1 MAENR
6 ELKYAIV
13 LTIDDLKKAVK
24 EANAELKSVADETE
38 KANQKIKESQKAL
51 ETYAVSVTSSL
62 TAAATASVNMANKF
76 NEGFSRV
83 ATLIPG
89 ATARIKELQE
99 NVLELSPAVGKT
111 TQDLTDGLYEII
123 SGFGDSADSAKTLT
137 LAAKAAAAGSSTT
150 KEAIALLSAVTKG
163 YGDTSLDA
171 QKKVSDLAFTTLKLG
186 QTSMS
191 ELASSIQKT
200 TSSSKELG
208 VTQEELF
215 SVFASGTGVIG
226 GAAEVATKLQA
237 AYTELMKPGDA
248 LLEAF
253 EKLGVQTGAELI
265 QKFGGLQGA
274 FNALKNVADETGVAV
289 NTLFGSAQAG
299 SLVLYEA
306 GAGAAKATA
315 SFEAM
320 QNVVGATDEAFAET
334 TEHGVNSFGFQLQQ
348 LQLNAQKM
356 AIKLGQELIPALQ
369 TLLKPVMSI
378 VNLLASASPGWMAL
392 IGTMTKSAVAM
403 ALLTTALIG
412 YNKVK
417 ATAIKLQGA
426 FNKVLASNPYGV
438 AAVAITGVIVALKGL
453 CDWLEKAKQKAH
465 EATIEAE
472 KSKQK
477 RYEEISSIQEK
488 IKAWAELN
496 AVMGKSEKQKLEQAK
511 LEKEILEKLDVKQ
524 DTEAAANKRKS
535 FEELVLS
542 AKEKTGQLI
551 AEEQAHRNAI
561 NKTEKAIENR
571 KNAIKAK
578 ELKANVD
585 DIAWQTGTAA
595 NVDEVIKEKIAADK
609 ELKNLNETLAKQ
621 NETLEKIIEAKAT
634 LNDLN
639 KSWFVAES
647 KEASTP
653 KEKEKPNHES
663 ALSKQIAEQDDRLKA
678 LDDAYKREAVIIENS
693 NITAAQ
699 KAKEKTEAENKYFN
713 DRLKLLKT
721 FINERMQAG
730 ASYEEAV
737 SQMLAIQNK
746 TISGEVETTY
756 DNIARIAKEKLEA
769 ELPEIKQI
777 AENAKASLEAESK
790 NKFDAGSFGD
800 KNASDSKRAMYR
812 FQIAEYD
819 TKILELNEQITSLTK
834 EDAEANAEKINAL
847 KGEVS
852 ELNKIKELAAAA
864 LASVQS
870 TTAEAAQKAASAI
883 QEYGQIATQTLN
895 GIANLATD
903 IIGIKQKQNAERLAE
918 QLAEIEREKNETL
931 MELENE
937 YLDWKEEKQLEAQE
951 REEARAAAEYEK
963 QQEQLTR
970 TLSETQAAFN
980 QETNIQ
986 KAKNKENEL
995 EEKRRAL
1002 AEAQQKKAEADAEK
1016 KRQKEERTQEIEMLN
1031 TKAQAQWQFQVATI
1045 EAQNAAAQSDA
1056 AFARQTAQWQKAQ
1069 SVTNLIVQTAIN
1081 TATAAAK
1088 IAESFM
1094 NPAAIPSA
1102 AAYTVAAAISAAQ
1115 IAVVSAA
1122 PIPSGQATLA
1132 PLPPAPRPI
1141 KFARGGIVYPSA
1153 GGAAFN
1159 LQNGTP
1165 AVAAEAGIPEI
1176 ILPVNQQNLEAVFK
1190 AQGITNNNNAN
1201 VTIAPTYQIT
1211 VMNEQG
1217 ENAGEKILNELRPYD
1232 RELLALVENTK
1243 RMNYIGD

>member
-1 MAENR
+1 MILKVRGLFRQSNAKVAEAQKD
-6 ELKYAIV
+6 LQKY
-13 LTIDDLKKAVK
+13 
-24 EANAELKSVADETE
+24 SVIATT
-38 KANQKIKESQKAL
+38 A
-51 ETYAVSVTSSL
+51 L

-111 TQDLTDGLYEII
+111 TQDLTEGLYEII

-356 AIKLGQELIPALQ
+356 TIKLGQELIPTLQ

-378 VNLLASASPGWMAL
+378 VNLLANANPGWMAL

-477 RYEEISSIQEK
+477 RYEEISGIQEK

-496 AVMGKSEKQKLEQAK
+496 AVMDKSEKQKLEQAK

-524 DTEAAANKRKS
+524 DPEAAANKRKS

-561 NKTEKAIENR
+561 NETKKAIENR
-571 KNAIKAK
+571 KNAIKAEE

-585 DIAWQTGTAA
+585 SIAWQTGAA
-595 NVDEVIKEKIAADK
+595 ADVNNVINERIAADEK
-609 ELKNLNETLAKQ
+609 LKNLNETLAKQ
-621 NETLEKIIEAKAT
+621 NETLEKTIEAKAT

-653 KEKEKPNHES
+653 KEKEKPNQES

-678 LDDAYKREAVIIENS
+678 LDDAYKREAAIIENS

-699 KAKEKTEAENKYFN
+699 KAKEKTDAENKYFN

-721 FINERMQAG
+721 FIDERMQAG
-730 ASYEEAV
+730 ASYENAV
-737 SQMLAIQNK
+737 AQMLAIQNN
-746 TISGEVETTY
+746 TISGEVESTY

-769 ELPEIKQI
+769 ELSEIKQI
-777 AENAKASLEAESK
+777 AESAKTNIEAESQ
-790 NKFDAGSFGD
+790 NKFNAGSFGD

-819 TKILELNEQITSLTK
+819 TKILELNEQITSLEK
-834 EDAEANAEKINAL
+834 EDAEQNAEKINAL

-903 IIGIKQKQNAERLAE
+903 IIGIKQKQKQNAERLAE

-931 MELENE
+931 MALENE

-986 KAKNKENEL
+986 KAKNKEKEL

-1016 KRQKEERTQEIEMLN
+1016 KRQKEERAQEIEMLN

>member
-1 MAENR
+1 LKVRGLFRQSNAKVAEAQKD
-6 ELKYAIV
+6 LQKY
-13 LTIDDLKKAVK
+13 
-24 EANAELKSVADETE
+24 SVIATT
-38 KANQKIKESQKAL
+38 A
-51 ETYAVSVTSSL
+51 L
-62 TAAATASVNMANKF
+62 TAAAAAASVNMANKF

-99 NVLELSPAVGKT
+99 NVLDLSPAVGKT

-248 LLEAF
+248 LSEAF

-274 FNALKNVADETGVAV
+274 FNALKKVADETGVAV

-356 AIKLGQELIPALQ
+356 TIKLGQELIPTLQ

-403 ALLTTALIG
+403 VLLTTALIG

-477 RYEEISSIQEK
+477 RYEEISGIQEK

-496 AVMGKSEKQKLEQAK
+496 AVMDKSEKQKLEQAK

-524 DTEAAANKRKS
+524 DPEAAANKRKS

-561 NKTEKAIENR
+561 NETTKTIENR
-571 KNAIKAK
+571 IATIKDEA
-578 ELKANVD
+578 E
-585 DIAWQTGTAA
+585 QYSGTDKQREEATKKR
-595 NVDEVIKEKIAADK
+595 IKEDK
-609 ELKNLNETLAKQ
+609 ELNNLNETLAKQ

-634 LNDLN
+634 LKDLN

-653 KEKEKPNHES
+653 KEKEKPNQES

-699 KAKEKTEAENKYFN
+699 KAKEKTDAENKYFN

-721 FINERMQAG
+721 FIDERMQAG

-737 SQMLAIQNK
+737 AQMLAIQNK
-746 TISGEVETTY
+746 TISGEVESTY
-756 DNIARIAKEKLEA
+756 ENIARIAKEKLEA

-777 AENAKASLEAESK
+777 AESAKTKIEAESQ
-790 NKFDAGSFGD
+790 NKFNAGSFGD

-819 TKILELNEQITSLTK
+819 TKILELNEQITNLTK

-931 MELENE
+931 MALENE

-986 KAKNKENEL
+986 KAKNKEKEL

-1016 KRQKEERTQEIEMLN
+1016 KRQKEERAQEIEMLN
-1031 TKAQAQWQFQVATI
+1031 VKAQAQWQFQVATI
-1045 EAQNAAAQSDA
+1045 EAQNASAQSDA

>member
-1 MAENR
+1 MKVRGLFRQSNAKVAEAQKD
-6 ELKYAIV
+6 LQKY
-13 LTIDDLKKAVK
+13 
-24 EANAELKSVADETE
+24 SVIATT
-38 KANQKIKESQKAL
+38 A
-51 ETYAVSVTSSL
+51 L
-62 TAAATASVNMANKF
+62 TAAAAASVNMANKF

-99 NVLELSPAVGKT
+99 NVLDLSPAVGKT

-315 SFEAM
+315 SLEAM

-356 AIKLGQELIPALQ
+356 TIKLGQELIPALQ

-472 KSKQK
+472 TSKQK

-496 AVMGKSEKQKLEQAK
+496 AVTGKSEKQKLEQAK

-524 DTEAAANKRKS
+524 DPEAAANKRKS

-561 NKTEKAIENR
+561 NETKKAIENR
-571 KNAIKAK
+571 IETIKDEAK
-578 ELKANVD
+578 
-585 DIAWQTGTAA
+585 QRSGTDKQREEATKKSI
-595 NVDEVIKEKIAADK
+595 EEDK
-609 ELKNLNETLAKQ
+609 ELNNLNETLAKQ

-790 NKFDAGSFGD
+790 NKFEAGDFGD

-812 FQIAEYD
+812 FQIAGYD
-819 TKILELNEQITSLTK
+819 AKILELNEQITSLTK

-986 KAKNKENEL
+986 KAKNKEKEL

-1016 KRQKEERTQEIEMLN
+1016 KRQKEERAQEIEMLN
-1031 TKAQAQWQFQVATI
+1031 VKAQAQWQFQVATI

-1056 AFARQTAQWQKAQ
+1056 AFARQAAQWQKAH

-1159 LQNGTP
+1159 LQNGTS

>member
-1 MAENR
+1 MILKVRGLFRQSNAKVAEAQKD
-6 ELKYAIV
+6 LQKY
-13 LTIDDLKKAVK
+13 
-24 EANAELKSVADETE
+24 SVIATT
-38 KANQKIKESQKAL
+38 A
-51 ETYAVSVTSSL
+51 L
-62 TAAATASVNMANKF
+62 TAAAAASVNMANKF

-99 NVLELSPAVGKT
+99 NVLDLSPAVGKT
-111 TQDLTDGLYEII
+111 TQDLTEGLYEII

-253 EKLGVQTGAELI
+253 EKLGVQTGTELI

-356 AIKLGQELIPALQ
+356 TIKLGQELIPTLQ

-378 VNLLASASPGWMAL
+378 VNLLANASPGWMAL

-438 AAVAITGVIVALKGL
+438 AAVAIVGVIVALKGL

-496 AVMGKSEKQKLEQAK
+496 AVMSKSEKQKLEQAK

-561 NKTEKAIENR
+561 NETKKAIENR
-571 KNAIKAK
+571 KNAIKADAEWRSGTDEERK
-578 ELKANVD
+578 EA
-585 DIAWQTGTAA
+585 T
-595 NVDEVIKEKIAADK
+595 EEKIAADK
-609 ELKNLNETLAKQ
+609 ELKNLDETLAKQ

-634 LNDLN
+634 LKDLN

-653 KEKEKPNHES
+653 KEKEKPNQES

-713 DRLKLLKT
+713 ERLKLLKT
-721 FINERMQAG
+721 FIDERMQAG
-730 ASYEEAV
+730 ASYEKAV
-737 SQMLAIQNK
+737 AQMLAIQNK
-746 TISGEVETTY
+746 TISGEVELTY
-756 DNIARIAKEKLEA
+756 ENIARIEKEKLEA
-769 ELPEIKQI
+769 ELSEIKQI
-777 AENAKASLEAESK
+777 AESAKTNIEAESQ
-790 NKFDAGSFGD
+790 NKFNAGSFGD

-819 TKILELNEQITSLTK
+819 TKILELNEKIVSLTK

-852 ELNKIKELAAAA
+852 ELNKIKESAEIA

-931 MELENE
+931 MELETE

-986 KAKNKENEL
+986 KAKNKEKEL

-1016 KRQKEERTQEIEMLN
+1016 KRQKEERAQEIEMLN

-1045 EAQNAAAQSDA
+1045 EAQNASAQSDA

-1088 IAESFM
+1088 IAELFM

-1141 KFARGGIVYPSA
+1141 KFARGGIVYPTA

-1159 LQNGTP
+1159 LQNGTS

>member
-38 KANQKIKESQKAL
+38 KANKKIKESQKAL

-89 ATARIKELQE
+89 AAARIKELQE
-99 NVLELSPAVGKT
+99 NVLDLSPAVGKT

-315 SFEAM
+315 SLEAM

-403 ALLTTALIG
+403 VLLTTALIG

-438 AAVAITGVIVALKGL
+438 AAVAIAGVIVALKGL
-453 CDWLEKAKQKAH
+453 CDWLEKA
-465 EATIEAE
+465 
-472 KSKQK
+472 KQK

-496 AVMGKSEKQKLEQAK
+496 AVMDKSEKQKLEQAK

-524 DTEAAANKRKS
+524 DPEAAANKRKS

-561 NKTEKAIENR
+561 NETTKAIEKR
-571 KNAIKAK
+571 IATIKD
-578 ELKANVD
+578 EETRNANVD

-595 NVDEVIKEKIAADK
+595 DVDAVIKERIAADEK
-609 ELKNLNETLAKQ
+609 LKNLNESLAKQ

-634 LNDLN
+634 LKDLN

-653 KEKEKPNHES
+653 KEKEKPSQES

-678 LDDAYKREAVIIENS
+678 LDDAYKRETVIIENS

-721 FINERMQAG
+721 FIDERMQAG
-730 ASYEEAV
+730 ASYEKAV
-737 SQMLAIQNK
+737 AQMLAIQNK
-746 TISGEVETTY
+746 TISGEVESTY
-756 DNIARIAKEKLEA
+756 ENIARIAKEKLEA
-769 ELPEIKQI
+769 ELSEIKQI
-777 AENAKASLEAESK
+777 AESAKTNIEAESR
-790 NKFDAGSFGD
+790 NKFNAGSFGD

-819 TKILELNEQITSLTK
+819 TKILELNEQITNLSK
-834 EDAEANAEKINAL
+834 EDAEQHAEKINAL

-852 ELNKIKELAAAA
+852 ELNKIKERAATA

-931 MELENE
+931 MALENE

-986 KAKNKENEL
+986 KAKNKEKEL

-1016 KRQKEERTQEIEMLN
+1016 KRQKEERVQEIEMLN
-1031 TKAQAQWQFQVATI
+1031 VKAQAQWQFQVATI
-1045 EAQNAAAQSDA
+1045 EAQNASAQSDA
-1056 AFARQTAQWQKAQ
+1056 AFARQAAQWQKAQ

-1159 LQNGTP
+1159 LQNGTS

>member
-1 MAENR
+1 MKVRGLFRQSNAKVAEAQKD
-6 ELKYAIV
+6 LQKY
-13 LTIDDLKKAVK
+13 
-24 EANAELKSVADETE
+24 SVIATT
-38 KANQKIKESQKAL
+38 A
-51 ETYAVSVTSSL
+51 L

-99 NVLELSPAVGKT
+99 NVLDLSPAVGKT
-111 TQDLTDGLYEII
+111 TQDLTEGLYEII

-334 TEHGVNSFGFQLQQ
+334 TEHGVNSFGFQLQ
-348 LQLNAQKM
+348 LNAQKM
-356 AIKLGQELIPALQ
+356 TIKLGQELIPALQ

-378 VNLLASASPGWMAL
+378 VNLLANANPGWMAL

-403 ALLTTALIG
+403 VLLTTALIG

-438 AAVAITGVIVALKGL
+438 AAVAIAGVIVALKGL

-561 NKTEKAIENR
+561 NKTKKAIENR
-571 KNAIKAK
+571 KSAIKD
-578 ELKANVD
+578 EETRNANVD

-595 NVDEVIKEKIAADK
+595 NVDEVIKERIAADR
-609 ELKNLNETLAKQ
+609 ELNNLNETLAKQ

-634 LNDLN
+634 LKDLN

-653 KEKEKPNHES
+653 KEKEKPNQES

-713 DRLKLLKT
+713 ERLKLLKT
-721 FINERMQAG
+721 FIDERMQAG

-737 SQMLAIQNK
+737 AQMLAIQNK
-746 TISGEVETTY
+746 TISGEVEATY
-756 DNIARIAKEKLEA
+756 ENIARSAKEKLGA
-769 ELPEIKQI
+769 ELSEIKQI
-777 AENAKASLEAESK
+777 AESAKTNIEAESQ
-790 NKFDAGSFGD
+790 NKFNAGSFGD

-819 TKILELNEQITSLTK
+819 TKILELNEQITRLTT
-834 EDAEANAEKINAL
+834 EDADANAEKINAL

-937 YLDWKEEKQLEAQE
+937 YLDWKEEKQIEAQE

-986 KAKNKENEL
+986 KAKNKEKEL

-1016 KRQKEERTQEIEMLN
+1016 KRQKEERAQEIEMLN

-1159 LQNGTP
+1159 LQNGTS

-1190 AQGITNNNNAN
+1190 AQGITNNNNNAN
-1201 VTIAPTYQIT
+1201 ITIAPTYKIT

-1217 ENAGEKILNELRPYD
+1217 ENAGEKILNELRGHP

>member
-1 MAENR
+1 MKVRGLFRQSNAKVAEAQKD
-6 ELKYAIV
+6 LQKY
-13 LTIDDLKKAVK
+13 
-24 EANAELKSVADETE
+24 SVIATT
-38 KANQKIKESQKAL
+38 A
-51 ETYAVSVTSSL
+51 L
-62 TAAATASVNMANKF
+62 TAAAAASVNMANKF

-99 NVLELSPAVGKT
+99 NVLDLSPAVGKT

-426 FNKVLASNPYGV
+426 FNKALASNPYGV
-438 AAVAITGVIVALKGL
+438 AAVAIAGVIVALKGL

-477 RYEEISSIQEK
+477 RYEEISGIQEK

-496 AVMGKSEKQKLEQAK
+496 AVMDKSEKQKLEQAK

-561 NKTEKAIENR
+561 NKTKKAIENR
-571 KNAIKAK
+571 IETIKDEAK
-578 ELKANVD
+578 WLSGTDEEREKATENR
-585 DIAWQTGTAA
+585 
-595 NVDEVIKEKIAADK
+595 IKEDK
-609 ELKNLNETLAKQ
+609 ELNNLNETLAKQ

-634 LNDLN
+634 LKDLN

-647 KEASTP
+647 KEAITP
-653 KEKEKPNHES
+653 KEKEKPNQES

-721 FINERMQAG
+721 FIDERMQAG
-730 ASYEEAV
+730 ASYEKAV
-737 SQMLAIQNK
+737 AQMLAIQNK

-790 NKFDAGSFGD
+790 NKFEAGDFGD
-800 KNASDSKRAMYR
+800 KNASDAKRAMYR
-812 FQIAEYD
+812 FQIAGYD
-819 TKILELNEQITSLTK
+819 AKILELNEQITSLTK

-986 KAKNKENEL
+986 KAKNKEKEL

-1016 KRQKEERTQEIEMLN
+1016 KRQKEERAQEIEMLN
-1031 TKAQAQWQFQVATI
+1031 VKAQAQWQFQVATI

-1056 AFARQTAQWQKAQ
+1056 AFARQAAQWQKAQ

-1159 LQNGTP
+1159 LQNGTS

>member
-51 ETYAVSVTSSL
+51 EIYAVSVTSSL
-62 TAAATASVNMANKF
+62 TAAAAASVNMANKF

-99 NVLELSPAVGKT
+99 NVLDLSPAVGKT

-356 AIKLGQELIPALQ
+356 TIKLGQELIPALQ

-378 VNLLASASPGWMAL
+378 VNLLASANPGWMAL

-453 CDWLEKAKQKAH
+453 CDWLGKAKQKAH

-477 RYEEISSIQEK
+477 SYEEISSIQEK

-496 AVMGKSEKQKLEQAK
+496 AVMDKSEKQKLEQAK

-524 DTEAAANKRKS
+524 DPEAAANKRKS

-561 NKTEKAIENR
+561 NETTKAIENR
-571 KNAIKAK
+571 KNAIRDK
-578 ELKANVD
+578 ETRN
-585 DIAWQTGTAA
+585 
-595 NVDEVIKEKIAADK
+595 EVIKERIAADR
-609 ELKNLNETLAKQ
+609 ELKNLDETLAKQ

-653 KEKEKPNHES
+653 KEKEKPNQES

-721 FINERMQAG
+721 FIDERMQAG
-730 ASYEEAV
+730 ASYEKAV
-737 SQMLAIQNK
+737 AQMLAIQNK

-790 NKFDAGSFGD
+790 NKFEAGNFGD
-800 KNASDSKRAMYR
+800 KNASDAKRAMYR
-812 FQIAEYD
+812 FQIAGYD
-819 TKILELNEQITSLTK
+819 AKILELNEQITSLTK

-931 MELENE
+931 MALENE

-986 KAKNKENEL
+986 KAKNKEKEL

-1016 KRQKEERTQEIEMLN
+1016 KRQKEERAQEIEMLN
-1031 TKAQAQWQFQVATI
+1031 AKAQAQWQFQVATI

-1088 IAESFM
+1088 IAESFT

-1159 LQNGTP
+1159 LQNGTS

>member
-38 KANQKIKESQKAL
+38 KANKKIKESQKAL

-62 TAAATASVNMANKF
+62 TAAAAASVNMANKF

-99 NVLELSPAVGKT
+99 NVLDLSPAVGKT
-111 TQDLTDGLYEII
+111 TQDLTEGLYEII

-253 EKLGVQTGAELI
+253 EKLGVQTGTELI

-315 SFEAM
+315 SLEAM

-496 AVMGKSEKQKLEQAK
+496 AVMSKSEKQKLEQAK

-524 DTEAAANKRKS
+524 DPEAAANKRKS

-561 NKTEKAIENR
+561 NETEKAIEKR
-571 KNAIKAK
+571 IETIKDEAGWLSGTDK
-578 ELKANVD
+578 EREKA
-585 DIAWQTGTAA
+585 AEQR
-595 NVDEVIKEKIAADK
+595 IKEDR
-609 ELKNLNETLAKQ
+609 ELNDLNETLAKQ

-634 LNDLN
+634 LKDLN

-653 KEKEKPNHES
+653 KEKEKPNQES

-713 DRLKLLKT
+713 ERLKLLKT
-721 FINERMQAG
+721 FIDERMQAG
-730 ASYEEAV
+730 ASYEKAV
-737 SQMLAIQNK
+737 AQMLAIQNK
-746 TISGEVETTY
+746 TIGGEVETTY
-756 DNIARIAKEKLEA
+756 ENIARIAKGKLEA
-769 ELPEIKQI
+769 ELSEIKQI
-777 AENAKASLEAESK
+777 AESAKTNIEAESQ
-790 NKFDAGSFGD
+790 NKFNAGSFGD

-819 TKILELNEQITSLTK
+819 TKILELNEQIISLSK
-834 EDAEANAEKINAL
+834 EDAEQHAEKINAL

-852 ELNKIKELAAAA
+852 KLNKIKESAEAA

-986 KAKNKENEL
+986 KEKNKEKEL

-1016 KRQKEERTQEIEMLN
+1016 KRQKEERAQEIEMLN
-1031 TKAQAQWQFQVATI
+1031 AKAQAQWQFQVATI
-1045 EAQNAAAQSDA
+1045 EAQNASAQSDA

-1159 LQNGTP
+1159 LQNGTS

>member
-51 ETYAVSVTSSL
+51 EIYAVSVTSSL
-62 TAAATASVNMANKF
+62 TAAAAASVNMANKF

-99 NVLELSPAVGKT
+99 NVLDLSPAVGKT

-356 AIKLGQELIPALQ
+356 TIKLGQELIPALQ

-378 VNLLASASPGWMAL
+378 VNLLASANPGWMAL

-453 CDWLEKAKQKAH
+453 CDWLGKAKQKAH

-496 AVMGKSEKQKLEQAK
+496 AVMDKSEKQKLEQAK

-524 DTEAAANKRKS
+524 DPEAAANKRKS

-542 AKEKTGQLI
+542 AKGKTGQLI

-561 NKTEKAIENR
+561 NETTKAIENR
-571 KNAIKAK
+571 KNAIRDK
-578 ELKANVD
+578 ETRN
-585 DIAWQTGTAA
+585 
-595 NVDEVIKEKIAADK
+595 EVIKERIAADR
-609 ELKNLNETLAKQ
+609 ELKNLDETLAKQ

-653 KEKEKPNHES
+653 KEKEKPNQES

-721 FINERMQAG
+721 FIDERMQAG
-730 ASYEEAV
+730 ASYEKAV
-737 SQMLAIQNK
+737 AQMLAIQNK

-790 NKFDAGSFGD
+790 NKFEAGNFGD
-800 KNASDSKRAMYR
+800 KNASDAKRAMYR
-812 FQIAEYD
+812 FQIAGYD
-819 TKILELNEQITSLTK
+819 AKILELNEQITSLTK

-931 MELENE
+931 MALENE

-986 KAKNKENEL
+986 KAKNKEKEL

-1016 KRQKEERTQEIEMLN
+1016 KRQKEERAQEIEMLN
-1031 TKAQAQWQFQVATI
+1031 AKAQAQWQFQVATI

-1088 IAESFM
+1088 IAESFT

-1159 LQNGTP
+1159 LQNGTS

>member
-1 MAENR
+1 MILKVRGLFRQSNAKVAEAQKD
-6 ELKYAIV
+6 LQKY
-13 LTIDDLKKAVK
+13 
-24 EANAELKSVADETE
+24 SVIATT
-38 KANQKIKESQKAL
+38 A
-51 ETYAVSVTSSL
+51 L
-62 TAAATASVNMANKF
+62 TAAAAASVNMANKF

-111 TQDLTDGLYEII
+111 TQDLTEGLYEII

-248 LLEAF
+248 LSEAF

-274 FNALKNVADETGVAV
+274 FNALKKVADETGVAV

-356 AIKLGQELIPALQ
+356 TIKLGQELIPTLQ

-378 VNLLASASPGWMAL
+378 VNLLASANPGWMAL

-403 ALLTTALIG
+403 VLLTTALIG

-438 AAVAITGVIVALKGL
+438 AAVAIAGVIVALKGL

-496 AVMGKSEKQKLEQAK
+496 AVMSKSEKQKLEQAK

-561 NKTEKAIENR
+561 NKTTKAI
-571 KNAIKAK
+571 K
-578 ELKANVD
+578 ER
-585 DIAWQTGTAA
+585 I
-595 NVDEVIKEKIAADK
+595 EKIKDEAEWLSGTDKQREEATKKSIEEDK

-634 LNDLN
+634 LKDLN

-653 KEKEKPNHES
+653 KEKEKPNQES

-678 LDDAYKREAVIIENS
+678 LDDAYKREAAIIENS

-699 KAKEKTEAENKYFN
+699 KAKEKTDAENKYFN

-721 FINERMQAG
+721 FIDERMQAG

-737 SQMLAIQNK
+737 AQMLAIQNK
-746 TISGEVETTY
+746 TISGEVEATY
-756 DNIARIAKEKLEA
+756 ENIARIAKGKLEA
-769 ELPEIKQI
+769 ELSEIKQI
-777 AENAKASLEAESK
+777 AESAKTNIEAESQ
-790 NKFDAGSFGD
+790 NKFNAGSFGD

-819 TKILELNEQITSLTK
+819 TKILELNEKIINLTK

-931 MELENE
+931 MALENE

-986 KAKNKENEL
+986 KEKNKEKEL

-1016 KRQKEERTQEIEMLN
+1016 KRQKEERAQEIEMLN
-1031 TKAQAQWQFQVATI
+1031 VKAQAQWQFQVATI

-1159 LQNGTP
+1159 LQNGTS

>member
-62 TAAATASVNMANKF
+62 TAAAAASVNMANKF

-111 TQDLTDGLYEII
+111 TQDLTEGLYEII

-253 EKLGVQTGAELI
+253 EKLGVQTGTELI

-320 QNVVGATDEAFAET
+320 QNVIGATDEAFAET

-496 AVMGKSEKQKLEQAK
+496 AVMSKSEKQKLEQAK

-524 DTEAAANKRKS
+524 DPEAAANKRKS

-561 NKTEKAIENR
+561 NKTKKAIEKR
-571 KNAIKAK
+571 IEK
-578 ELKANVD
+578 
-585 DIAWQTGTAA
+585 
-595 NVDEVIKEKIAADK
+595 IKEEAEWLSGTDEQREKAAEKTIKEDK
-609 ELKNLNETLAKQ
+609 ELNNLNETLAKQ

-634 LNDLN
+634 LKDLN

-653 KEKEKPNHES
+653 KEKEKPNQES

-713 DRLKLLKT
+713 ERLKLLKT
-721 FINERMQAG
+721 FIDERMQAG
-730 ASYEEAV
+730 ASYENAV
-737 SQMLAIQNK
+737 AQMLAIQNK

-769 ELPEIKQI
+769 ELSEIKQI
-777 AENAKASLEAESK
+777 AESAKTNIEAESQ
-790 NKFDAGSFGD
+790 NKFNAGSFGD

-812 FQIAEYD
+812 FQIAGYD
-819 TKILELNEQITSLTK
+819 AKILELNEQITSLTK
-834 EDAEANAEKINAL
+834 EDADANAEKINAL

-931 MELENE
+931 MALENE

-986 KAKNKENEL
+986 KEKNKEKEL

-1016 KRQKEERTQEIEMLN
+1016 KRQKEERAQEIEMLN
-1031 TKAQAQWQFQVATI
+1031 VKAQAQWQFQVATI

-1159 LQNGTP
+1159 LQNGTS

>member
-1 MAENR
+1 MKVRGLFRQSNAKVAEAQKD
-6 ELKYAIV
+6 LQKY
-13 LTIDDLKKAVK
+13 
-24 EANAELKSVADETE
+24 SVIATT
-38 KANQKIKESQKAL
+38 A
-51 ETYAVSVTSSL
+51 L
-62 TAAATASVNMANKF
+62 TAAAAASVNMANKF

-99 NVLELSPAVGKT
+99 NVLDLSPAVGKT
-111 TQDLTDGLYEII
+111 TQDLTDGLYEIV

-274 FNALKNVADETGVAV
+274 FNALKKVADETGVAV

-315 SFEAM
+315 SLEAM

-356 AIKLGQELIPALQ
+356 TIKLGQELIPTLQ

-496 AVMGKSEKQKLEQAK
+496 AVMSKSEKQKLEQAK

-561 NKTEKAIENR
+561 NETKKAIENR
-571 KNAIKAK
+571 IETIKDEAEQLSGTDKQREEAAK
-578 ELKANVD
+578 KTIEEDRALN
-585 DIAWQTGTAA
+585 
-595 NVDEVIKEKIAADK
+595 
-609 ELKNLNETLAKQ
+609 NLNETLAKQ

-634 LNDLN
+634 LKDLN

-653 KEKEKPNHES
+653 KEKEKPNQES

-721 FINERMQAG
+721 FIDERMQAG
-730 ASYEEAV
+730 ASYEKAV
-737 SQMLAIQNK
+737 AQMLAIQNK
-746 TISGEVETTY
+746 TISGEVEATY
-756 DNIARIAKEKLEA
+756 ENIARIAKEKLEA
-769 ELPEIKQI
+769 ELSETKQI
-777 AENAKASLEAESK
+777 AESAKTKIEAESQ
-790 NKFDAGSFGD
+790 NKFNAGSFGD

-834 EDAEANAEKINAL
+834 EDADANAEKINAL

-852 ELNKIKELAAAA
+852 ELNKIKELAATA

-931 MELENE
+931 MALENE

-986 KAKNKENEL
+986 KEKNKEKEL

-1016 KRQKEERTQEIEMLN
+1016 KRQKEERAQEIEMLN

-1056 AFARQTAQWQKAQ
+1056 AFARQAAQWQKAQ

-1159 LQNGTP
+1159 LQNGTS

>member
-1 MAENR
+1 MKVRGLFRQSNAKVAEAQKD
-6 ELKYAIV
+6 LQKY
-13 LTIDDLKKAVK
+13 
-24 EANAELKSVADETE
+24 SVIATT
-38 KANQKIKESQKAL
+38 A
-51 ETYAVSVTSSL
+51 L
-62 TAAATASVNMANKF
+62 TAAAAASVNMANKF

-111 TQDLTDGLYEII
+111 TQDLTEGLYEII

-248 LLEAF
+248 LSEAF
-253 EKLGVQTGAELI
+253 EKLGVQTGTELI

-378 VNLLASASPGWMAL
+378 VNLLASANPGWMAL
-392 IGTMTKSAVAM
+392 IGIMTKSAVAM

-496 AVMGKSEKQKLEQAK
+496 AVMSKSEKQKLEQAK

-561 NKTEKAIENR
+561 NETKKAIENR
-571 KNAIKAK
+571 IEKIKDEAGWLSGTDK
-578 ELKANVD
+578 EREKA
-585 DIAWQTGTAA
+585 AEQR
-595 NVDEVIKEKIAADK
+595 IKEDR
-609 ELKNLNETLAKQ
+609 ELNNLNETLAKQ

-634 LNDLN
+634 LKDLN

-653 KEKEKPNHES
+653 KEKEKPNQES

-678 LDDAYKREAVIIENS
+678 LDDAYKREAAIIENS
-693 NITAAQ
+693 NITSAQ
-699 KAKEKTEAENKYFN
+699 KEKERSAAENKYY
-713 DRLKLLKT
+713 DERLKLLKT
-721 FINERMQAG
+721 FIDERMQAG
-730 ASYEEAV
+730 ASYEKAV
-737 SQMLAIQNK
+737 AQMLAIQNK

-777 AENAKASLEAESK
+777 AESAKTKIEAESQ
-790 NKFDAGSFGD
+790 NKFNAGSFGD

-812 FQIAEYD
+812 FQIAGYD
-819 TKILELNEQITSLTK
+819 AKILELNEQITSLTK

-931 MELENE
+931 MALENE

-986 KAKNKENEL
+986 KAKNKEKEL

-1016 KRQKEERTQEIEMLN
+1016 KRQKEERAQEIEMLN
-1031 TKAQAQWQFQVATI
+1031 AKAQAQWQFQVATI

-1159 LQNGTP
+1159 LQNGTS

>member
-1 MAENR
+1 MKVRGLFRQSNAKVAEAQKD
-6 ELKYAIV
+6 LQKY
-13 LTIDDLKKAVK
+13 
-24 EANAELKSVADETE
+24 SVIATT
-38 KANQKIKESQKAL
+38 A
-51 ETYAVSVTSSL
+51 L
-62 TAAATASVNMANKF
+62 TAAAAASVNMANKF

-111 TQDLTDGLYEII
+111 TQDLTEGLYEII

-356 AIKLGQELIPALQ
+356 TIKLGQELIPTLQ

-378 VNLLASASPGWMAL
+378 VNLLANANPGWMAL

-453 CDWLEKAKQKAH
+453 CDCLEKAKQKAH

-524 DTEAAANKRKS
+524 DPEAAANKRKS
-535 FEELVLS
+535 FEELV
-542 AKEKTGQLI
+542 
-551 AEEQAHRNAI
+551 
-561 NKTEKAIENR
+561 
-571 KNAIKAK
+571 
-578 ELKANVD
+578 
-585 DIAWQTGTAA
+585 
-595 NVDEVIKEKIAADK
+595 
-609 ELKNLNETLAKQ
+609 
-621 NETLEKIIEAKAT
+621 
-634 LNDLN
+634 
-639 KSWFVAES
+639 
-647 KEASTP
+647 
-653 KEKEKPNHES
+653 
-663 ALSKQIAEQDDRLKA
+663 
-678 LDDAYKREAVIIENS
+678 
-693 NITAAQ
+693 
-699 KAKEKTEAENKYFN
+699 
-713 DRLKLLKT
+713 
-721 FINERMQAG
+721 
-730 ASYEEAV
+730 
-737 SQMLAIQNK
+737 
-746 TISGEVETTY
+746 
-756 DNIARIAKEKLEA
+756 
-769 ELPEIKQI
+769 
-777 AENAKASLEAESK
+777 
-790 NKFDAGSFGD
+790 
-800 KNASDSKRAMYR
+800 
-812 FQIAEYD
+812 
-819 TKILELNEQITSLTK
+819 
-834 EDAEANAEKINAL
+834 
-847 KGEVS
+847 
-852 ELNKIKELAAAA
+852 
-864 LASVQS
+864 
-870 TTAEAAQKAASAI
+870 
-883 QEYGQIATQTLN
+883 
-895 GIANLATD
+895 
-903 IIGIKQKQNAERLAE
+903 
-918 QLAEIEREKNETL
+918 
-931 MELENE
+931 
-937 YLDWKEEKQLEAQE
+937 
-951 REEARAAAEYEK
+951 
-963 QQEQLTR
+963 
-970 TLSETQAAFN
+970 
-980 QETNIQ
+980 
-986 KAKNKENEL
+986 
-995 EEKRRAL
+995 
-1002 AEAQQKKAEADAEK
+1002 
-1016 KRQKEERTQEIEMLN
+1016 
-1031 TKAQAQWQFQVATI
+1031 
-1045 EAQNAAAQSDA
+1045 
-1056 AFARQTAQWQKAQ
+1056 
-1069 SVTNLIVQTAIN
+1069 
-1081 TATAAAK
+1081 
-1088 IAESFM
+1088 
-1094 NPAAIPSA
+1094 
-1102 AAYTVAAAISAAQ
+1102 
-1115 IAVVSAA
+1115 
-1122 PIPSGQATLA
+1122 
-1132 PLPPAPRPI
+1132 
-1141 KFARGGIVYPSA
+1141 
-1153 GGAAFN
+1153 
-1159 LQNGTP
+1159 
-1165 AVAAEAGIPEI
+1165 
-1176 ILPVNQQNLEAVFK
+1176 
-1190 AQGITNNNNAN
+1190 
-1201 VTIAPTYQIT
+1201 
-1211 VMNEQG
+1211 
-1217 ENAGEKILNELRPYD
+1217 
-1232 RELLALVENTK
+1232 
-1243 RMNYIGD
+1243 

>member
-1 MAENR
+1 MILKVRGLFRQSNAKVAEAQKD
-6 ELKYAIV
+6 LQKY
-13 LTIDDLKKAVK
+13 
-24 EANAELKSVADETE
+24 SVIATT
-38 KANQKIKESQKAL
+38 A
-51 ETYAVSVTSSL
+51 L
-62 TAAATASVNMANKF
+62 TAAAAASVNMANKF

-99 NVLELSPAVGKT
+99 NVLDLSPAVGKT

-315 SFEAM
+315 SLEAM

-356 AIKLGQELIPALQ
+356 TIKLGQELIPALQ

-472 KSKQK
+472 TSKQK

-496 AVMGKSEKQKLEQAK
+496 AVTGKSEKQKLEQAK

-524 DTEAAANKRKS
+524 DPEAAANKRKS

-561 NKTEKAIENR
+561 NETKKAIENR
-571 KNAIKAK
+571 IETIKDEAK
-578 ELKANVD
+578 
-585 DIAWQTGTAA
+585 QRSGTDKQREEATKKSI
-595 NVDEVIKEKIAADK
+595 EEDK
-609 ELKNLNETLAKQ
+609 ELNNLNETLAKQ

-790 NKFDAGSFGD
+790 NKFEAGDFGD

-812 FQIAEYD
+812 FQIAGYD
-819 TKILELNEQITSLTK
+819 AKILELNEQITSLTK

-986 KAKNKENEL
+986 KAKNKEKEL

-1016 KRQKEERTQEIEMLN
+1016 KRQKEERAQEIEMLN
-1031 TKAQAQWQFQVATI
+1031 VKAQAQWQFQVATI

-1056 AFARQTAQWQKAQ
+1056 AFARQAAQWQKAQ

-1088 IAESFM
+1088 IAESFT

>member
-1 MAENR
+1 MILKVRGLFRQSNAKVAEAQKD
-6 ELKYAIV
+6 LQKY
-13 LTIDDLKKAVK
+13 
-24 EANAELKSVADETE
+24 SVIATT
-38 KANQKIKESQKAL
+38 A
-51 ETYAVSVTSSL
+51 L
-62 TAAATASVNMANKF
+62 TAAAAASVNMANKF

-99 NVLELSPAVGKT
+99 NVLDLSPAVGKT

-315 SFEAM
+315 SLEAM
-320 QNVVGATDEAFAET
+320 QNVVGATDEAFAEP

-356 AIKLGQELIPALQ
+356 TIKLGQELIPALQ

-472 KSKQK
+472 TSKQK

-496 AVMGKSEKQKLEQAK
+496 AVTGKSEKQKLEQAK

-524 DTEAAANKRKS
+524 DPEAAANKRKS

-561 NKTEKAIENR
+561 NETKKAIENR
-571 KNAIKAK
+571 IETIKDEAK
-578 ELKANVD
+578 
-585 DIAWQTGTAA
+585 QRSGTDKQREEATKKSI
-595 NVDEVIKEKIAADK
+595 EEDK
-609 ELKNLNETLAKQ
+609 ELNNLNETLAKQ

-790 NKFDAGSFGD
+790 NKFEAGDFGD

-812 FQIAEYD
+812 FQIAGYD
-819 TKILELNEQITSLTK
+819 AKILELNEQITSLTK

-986 KAKNKENEL
+986 KAKNKEKEL

-1016 KRQKEERTQEIEMLN
+1016 KRQKEERAQEIEMLN
-1031 TKAQAQWQFQVATI
+1031 VKAQAQWQFQVATI

-1056 AFARQTAQWQKAQ
+1056 AFARQAAQWQKAQ

-1159 LQNGTP
+1159 LQNGTS

>member
-1 MAENR
+1 MILKVRGLFRQSNAKVAEAQKD
-6 ELKYAIV
+6 LQKY
-13 LTIDDLKKAVK
+13 
-24 EANAELKSVADETE
+24 SVIATT
-38 KANQKIKESQKAL
+38 A
-51 ETYAVSVTSSL
+51 L
-62 TAAATASVNMANKF
+62 TAAAAAASVNMANKF

-111 TQDLTDGLYEII
+111 TQDLTEGLYEII

-163 YGDTSLDA
+163 YGDTTLDA

-274 FNALKNVADETGVAV
+274 FNALKKVADETGVAV

-315 SFEAM
+315 SLEAM

-356 AIKLGQELIPALQ
+356 TIKLGQELIPTLQ

-378 VNLLASASPGWMAL
+378 VNLLASANPGWMAL

-496 AVMGKSEKQKLEQAK
+496 AVMSKSEKQKLEQAK

-561 NKTEKAIENR
+561 NKTEKAIEKR
-571 KNAIKAK
+571 KNAIKAYA
-578 ELKANVD
+578 ELEATVD
-585 DIAWQTGTAA
+585 TRAWQTGTAA
-595 NVDEVIKEKIAADK
+595 NVNEVIKDRIAADE
-609 ELKNLNETLAKQ
+609 ELNNLNETLAKQ
-621 NETLEKIIEAKAT
+621 NETLEKTIEAKAT
-634 LNDLN
+634 LKDLN

-653 KEKEKPNHES
+653 KEKEKPNQES

-777 AENAKASLEAESK
+777 AESAKTNIEAESQ
-790 NKFDAGSFGD
+790 NKFNAGSFGD

-819 TKILELNEQITSLTK
+819 NKILELNEQITSLTK
-834 EDAEANAEKINAL
+834 EDADANAEKINAL

-931 MELENE
+931 MALENE

-986 KAKNKENEL
+986 KAKNKEKEL

-1016 KRQKEERTQEIEMLN
+1016 KRQKEERAQEIEMLN

-1159 LQNGTP
+1159 LQNGTS

>member
-62 TAAATASVNMANKF
+62 TAAAAASVNMANKF

-274 FNALKNVADETGVAV
+274 FNALKKVADETGVAV

-403 ALLTTALIG
+403 VLLTTALIG

-438 AAVAITGVIVALKGL
+438 AAVAIAGVIVALKGL

-496 AVMGKSEKQKLEQAK
+496 AVMDKSEKQKLEQAK

-524 DTEAAANKRKS
+524 DPEAAANKRKS

-561 NKTEKAIENR
+561 NETKKAIENR
-571 KNAIKAK
+571 KNAIKDEA
-578 ELKANVD
+578 EQLS
-585 DIAWQTGTAA
+585 GTDKQREEATKKSI
-595 NVDEVIKEKIAADK
+595 EEDK
-609 ELKNLNETLAKQ
+609 ELNNLNETLAKQ

-699 KAKEKTEAENKYFN
+699 KAKEKTDAENKYY
-713 DRLKLLKT
+713 DERLKLLKT
-721 FINERMQAG
+721 FIDERMQAG
-730 ASYEEAV
+730 ASYENAV
-737 SQMLAIQNK
+737 AQMLAIQNK

-790 NKFDAGSFGD
+790 NKFEAGDFGD
-800 KNASDSKRAMYR
+800 KNASDAKRAMYR
-812 FQIAEYD
+812 FQIAGYD
-819 TKILELNEQITSLTK
+819 AKILELNEQITSLEK
-834 EDAEANAEKINAL
+834 EDAEQNAEKINAL

-864 LASVQS
+864 LSSVQS

-931 MELENE
+931 MALENE

-986 KAKNKENEL
+986 KAKNKEKEL

-1016 KRQKEERTQEIEMLN
+1016 KRQKEERAQEIEMLN
-1031 TKAQAQWQFQVATI
+1031 VKAQAQWQFQVATI

-1159 LQNGTP
+1159 LQNGTS

>member
-62 TAAATASVNMANKF
+62 TAAAAASVNMANKF

-111 TQDLTDGLYEII
+111 TQDLTEGLYEII

-248 LLEAF
+248 LSEAF

-274 FNALKNVADETGVAV
+274 FNALKKVADETGVAV

-315 SFEAM
+315 SLEAM

-356 AIKLGQELIPALQ
+356 TIKLGQELIPTLQ

-438 AAVAITGVIVALKGL
+438 AAVAIAGVIVALKGL

-496 AVMGKSEKQKLEQAK
+496 AVTDKSEKQKLEQAK

-524 DTEAAANKRKS
+524 DPEAAANKRKS

-561 NKTEKAIENR
+561 NKTKKAIENR
-571 KNAIKAK
+571 IETIKDEA
-578 ELKANVD
+578 EWLSGTDEEREKATENR
-585 DIAWQTGTAA
+585 
-595 NVDEVIKEKIAADK
+595 IKEDK
-609 ELKNLNETLAKQ
+609 EIKNLNETLAKQ

-634 LNDLN
+634 LKDLN

-653 KEKEKPNHES
+653 KEKEKPNQES

-699 KAKEKTEAENKYFN
+699 KAKEKTDAENKYFN

-730 ASYEEAV
+730 ASYENAV
-737 SQMLAIQNK
+737 AQMLAIQNK
-746 TISGEVETTY
+746 TISGEVESTY

-790 NKFDAGSFGD
+790 NKFEAGDFGD
-800 KNASDSKRAMYR
+800 KNASDAKRAMYR
-812 FQIAEYD
+812 FQIAGYD
-819 TKILELNEQITSLTK
+819 AKILELNEQITSLEK

-852 ELNKIKELAAAA
+852 ELNKIKENAATA

-986 KAKNKENEL
+986 KAKNKEKEL

-1016 KRQKEERTQEIEMLN
+1016 KRQKEERAQEIEMLN
-1031 TKAQAQWQFQVATI
+1031 AKAQAQWQFQVATI

>member
-1 MAENR
+1 MILKVRGLFRQSNAKVAEAQKD
-6 ELKYAIV
+6 LQKY
-13 LTIDDLKKAVK
+13 
-24 EANAELKSVADETE
+24 SVIATT
-38 KANQKIKESQKAL
+38 A
-51 ETYAVSVTSSL
+51 L
-62 TAAATASVNMANKF
+62 TAAAAASVNMANKF

-99 NVLELSPAVGKT
+99 NLLDLSPAVGKT

-315 SFEAM
+315 SLEAM

-378 VNLLASASPGWMAL
+378 VNLLANANPGWMAL

-561 NKTEKAIENR
+561 NETTKAIEKR
-571 KNAIKAK
+571 IATIKD
-578 ELKANVD
+578 EETQNVNVD

-595 NVDEVIKEKIAADK
+595 NVDEVIKDRIAADR
-609 ELKNLNETLAKQ
+609 ELNNLNETLAKQ
-621 NETLEKIIEAKAT
+621 KETLEKIIEANAT
-634 LNDLN
+634 LKDLN

-653 KEKEKPNHES
+653 KEKEKPNQES

-699 KAKEKTEAENKYFN
+699 KAKEKTDAENKYY
-713 DRLKLLKT
+713 DDERLKLLKT
-721 FINERMQAG
+721 FIDERMQAG
-730 ASYEEAV
+730 ASYEKAV
-737 SQMLAIQNK
+737 AQMLAIQNK

-790 NKFDAGSFGD
+790 NKFEAGDFGD
-800 KNASDSKRAMYR
+800 KNASDAKRAMYR
-812 FQIAEYD
+812 FQIAGYD
-819 TKILELNEQITSLTK
+819 AKILELNEQITSLEK
-834 EDAEANAEKINAL
+834 EDAEQNAEKINAL

-931 MELENE
+931 MALENE

-986 KAKNKENEL
+986 KAKNKEKEL

-1016 KRQKEERTQEIEMLN
+1016 KRQKEERAQEIEMLN

-1045 EAQNAAAQSDA
+1045 EAQNASAQSDA

-1159 LQNGTP
+1159 LQNGTS

>member
-1 MAENR
+1 MILKVRGLFRQSNAKVAEAQKD
-6 ELKYAIV
+6 LQKY
-13 LTIDDLKKAVK
+13 
-24 EANAELKSVADETE
+24 SVIATT
-38 KANQKIKESQKAL
+38 A
-51 ETYAVSVTSSL
+51 L
-62 TAAATASVNMANKF
+62 TAAAAASVNMANKF

-99 NVLELSPAVGKT
+99 NVLDLSPAVGKT
-111 TQDLTDGLYEII
+111 TQDLTDGLYEIV

-274 FNALKNVADETGVAV
+274 FNALKKVADETGVAV

-315 SFEAM
+315 SLEAM

-356 AIKLGQELIPALQ
+356 TIKLGQELIPTLQ

-496 AVMGKSEKQKLEQAK
+496 AVMSKSEKQKLEQAK

-561 NKTEKAIENR
+561 NETKKAIENR
-571 KNAIKAK
+571 IETIKDEAEQLSGTDKQREEAAK
-578 ELKANVD
+578 KTIEEDRALN
-585 DIAWQTGTAA
+585 
-595 NVDEVIKEKIAADK
+595 
-609 ELKNLNETLAKQ
+609 NLNETLAKQ

-634 LNDLN
+634 LKDLN

-653 KEKEKPNHES
+653 KEKEKPNQES

-721 FINERMQAG
+721 FIDERMQAG
-730 ASYEEAV
+730 ASYEKAV
-737 SQMLAIQNK
+737 AQMLAIQNK
-746 TISGEVETTY
+746 TISGEVEATY
-756 DNIARIAKEKLEA
+756 ENIARIAKEKLEA
-769 ELPEIKQI
+769 ELSETKQI
-777 AENAKASLEAESK
+777 AESAKTKIEAESQ
-790 NKFDAGSFGD
+790 NKFNAGSFGD

-834 EDAEANAEKINAL
+834 EDADANAEKINAL

-852 ELNKIKELAAAA
+852 ELNKIKELAATA

-931 MELENE
+931 MALENE

-986 KAKNKENEL
+986 KEKNKEKEL

-1016 KRQKEERTQEIEMLN
+1016 KRQKEERAQEIEMLN

-1056 AFARQTAQWQKAQ
+1056 AFARQAAQWQKAQ

-1159 LQNGTP
+1159 LQNGTS

>member
-24 EANAELKSVADETE
+24 EANAELKSVADTTE
-38 KANQKIKESQKAL
+38 AANQKIKESQKAL
-51 ETYAVSVTSSL
+51 EIYAVSVTSSL
-62 TAAATASVNMANKF
+62 TAAAAASVNMANKF
-76 NEGFSRV
+76 NEVFSRV

-99 NVLELSPAVGKT
+99 NVLDLSPAVGKT

-315 SFEAM
+315 SLEAM

-356 AIKLGQELIPALQ
+356 AIKLGQELIPTLQ

-403 ALLTTALIG
+403 VLLTTALIG

-496 AVMGKSEKQKLEQAK
+496 AVMSKSEKQKLEQAK

-561 NKTEKAIENR
+561 NETKKAIEKR
-571 KNAIKAK
+571 I
-578 ELKANVD
+578 E
-585 DIAWQTGTAA
+585 T
-595 NVDEVIKEKIAADK
+595 IKEEAKWLSGTDEQREKAAEKTIEEDR
-609 ELKNLNETLAKQ
+609 ELNNLNETLAKQ

-653 KEKEKPNHES
+653 KEKEKPSQES

-699 KAKEKTEAENKYFN
+699 KAKEKTDAENKYFN

-721 FINERMQAG
+721 FIDERMQAG
-730 ASYEEAV
+730 ASYEKAV
-737 SQMLAIQNK
+737 AQMLAIQNK

-756 DNIARIAKEKLEA
+756 ENIARIAKEKLEA

-777 AENAKASLEAESK
+777 AESAKTNIEAESQ
-790 NKFDAGSFGD
+790 NKFNAGSFGD

-812 FQIAEYD
+812 FQIAGYD
-819 TKILELNEQITSLTK
+819 AKILELNEQITSLEK

-986 KAKNKENEL
+986 KAKNKEKEL

-1016 KRQKEERTQEIEMLN
+1016 KRQKEERAQEIEMLN
-1031 TKAQAQWQFQVATI
+1031 VKAQAQWQFQVATI

-1159 LQNGTP
+1159 LQNGTS

>member
-38 KANQKIKESQKAL
+38 KANKKIKESQKAL
-51 ETYAVSVTSSL
+51 ETYAASVTSSL
-62 TAAATASVNMANKF
+62 TAAAAASVNMANKF

-99 NVLELSPAVGKT
+99 NVLDLSPAVGKT

-253 EKLGVQTGAELI
+253 EKLGVQTGTELI

-274 FNALKNVADETGVAV
+274 FNALKKVADETGVAV

-356 AIKLGQELIPALQ
+356 TIKLGQELIPTLQ

-378 VNLLASASPGWMAL
+378 VNLLASANPGWMAL

-438 AAVAITGVIVALKGL
+438 AAVAIAGVIVALKGL

-496 AVMGKSEKQKLEQAK
+496 AVMDKSEKQKLEQAK

-561 NKTEKAIENR
+561 NKTKKAIENR
-571 KNAIKAK
+571 IETIKDEAK
-578 ELKANVD
+578 WLSGTDEEREKATENR
-585 DIAWQTGTAA
+585 
-595 NVDEVIKEKIAADK
+595 IKEDK
-609 ELKNLNETLAKQ
+609 ELNNLNETLAKQ

-634 LNDLN
+634 LKDLN

-653 KEKEKPNHES
+653 KEKEKPNRES

-790 NKFDAGSFGD
+790 NKFEAGDFGD
-800 KNASDSKRAMYR
+800 KNASDAKRAMYR
-812 FQIAEYD
+812 FQIAGYD
-819 TKILELNEQITSLTK
+819 AKILELNEQITSLEK
-834 EDAEANAEKINAL
+834 EDAEQNAEKINAL

-931 MELENE
+931 MALETE

-986 KAKNKENEL
+986 KAKNKEKEL

-1016 KRQKEERTQEIEMLN
+1016 KRQKEERAQEIEMLN

-1056 AFARQTAQWQKAQ
+1056 AFARQAAQWQKAQ

-1159 LQNGTP
+1159 LQNGTS

>member
-1 MAENR
+1 MKVRGLFRQSNAKVAEAQKD
-6 ELKYAIV
+6 LQKY
-13 LTIDDLKKAVK
+13 
-24 EANAELKSVADETE
+24 SVIATT
-38 KANQKIKESQKAL
+38 A
-51 ETYAVSVTSSL
+51 L

-274 FNALKNVADETGVAV
+274 FNALKKVADETGVAV

-315 SFEAM
+315 SLEAM

-378 VNLLASASPGWMAL
+378 VNLLANASPGWMAL

-477 RYEEISSIQEK
+477 RYEEISGIQEK

-524 DTEAAANKRKS
+524 DPEAAANKRKS

-561 NKTEKAIENR
+561 NETKKAIENR
-571 KNAIKAK
+571 IETIKDEA
-578 ELKANVD
+578 EWLS
-585 DIAWQTGTAA
+585 GT
-595 NVDEVIKEKIAADK
+595 DK
-609 ELKNLNETLAKQ
+609 EREEAAKKRIEEDRELNDLNETLAKQ

-653 KEKEKPNHES
+653 KEKEKPNQES

-678 LDDAYKREAVIIENS
+678 LDDAYKREAAIIENS

-699 KAKEKTEAENKYFN
+699 KAKEKTDAENKYFN

-721 FINERMQAG
+721 FIDERMQAG
-730 ASYEEAV
+730 ASYEKAV
-737 SQMLAIQNK
+737 AQMLAIQNK
-746 TISGEVETTY
+746 TISGEVEATY
-756 DNIARIAKEKLEA
+756 ENIARIAKEKLEA
-769 ELPEIKQI
+769 ELAEIKQI
-777 AENAKASLEAESK
+777 AESAKTNIEAESR
-790 NKFDAGSFGD
+790 NKFNAGSFGD
-800 KNASDSKRAMYR
+800 KNASDAKRAMYR

-819 TKILELNEQITSLTK
+819 TKILELNEQITNLTK

-986 KAKNKENEL
+986 KAKNKEKEL

-1016 KRQKEERTQEIEMLN
+1016 KRQKEERAQEIEMLN
-1031 TKAQAQWQFQVATI
+1031 VKAQAQWQFQVATI

-1159 LQNGTP
+1159 LQNGTS

>member
-1 MAENR
+1 MKVRGLFRQSNAKVAEAQKD
-6 ELKYAIV
+6 LQKY
-13 LTIDDLKKAVK
+13 
-24 EANAELKSVADETE
+24 SVIATT
-38 KANQKIKESQKAL
+38 A
-51 ETYAVSVTSSL
+51 L
-62 TAAATASVNMANKF
+62 TAAAAASVNMANKF

-99 NVLELSPAVGKT
+99 NLLDLSPAVGKT

-315 SFEAM
+315 SLEAM

-378 VNLLASASPGWMAL
+378 VNLLANANPGWMAL

-561 NKTEKAIENR
+561 NETTKAIEKR
-571 KNAIKAK
+571 IATIKD
-578 ELKANVD
+578 EETQNVNVD

-595 NVDEVIKEKIAADK
+595 NVDEVIKDRIAADR
-609 ELKNLNETLAKQ
+609 ELNNLNETLAKQ
-621 NETLEKIIEAKAT
+621 KETLEKIIEANAT
-634 LNDLN
+634 LKDLN

-653 KEKEKPNHES
+653 KEKEKPNQES

-699 KAKEKTEAENKYFN
+699 KAKEKTDAENKYY
-713 DRLKLLKT
+713 DDERLKLLKT
-721 FINERMQAG
+721 FIDERMQAG
-730 ASYEEAV
+730 ASYEKAV
-737 SQMLAIQNK
+737 AQMLAIQNK

-790 NKFDAGSFGD
+790 NKFEAGDFGD
-800 KNASDSKRAMYR
+800 KNASDAKRAMYR
-812 FQIAEYD
+812 FQIAGYD
-819 TKILELNEQITSLTK
+819 AKILELNEQITSLEK
-834 EDAEANAEKINAL
+834 EDAEQNAEKINAL

-931 MELENE
+931 MALENE

-986 KAKNKENEL
+986 KAKNKEKEL

-1016 KRQKEERTQEIEMLN
+1016 KRQKEERAQEIEMLN

-1045 EAQNAAAQSDA
+1045 EAQNASAQSDA

-1159 LQNGTP
+1159 LQNGTS

>member
-1 MAENR
+1 MILKVRGLFRQSNAKVAEAQKD
-6 ELKYAIV
+6 LQKY
-13 LTIDDLKKAVK
+13 
-24 EANAELKSVADETE
+24 SVIATT
-38 KANQKIKESQKAL
+38 A
-51 ETYAVSVTSSL
+51 L
-62 TAAATASVNMANKF
+62 TAAAAASVNMANKF

-274 FNALKNVADETGVAV
+274 FNALKKVADETGVAV

-315 SFEAM
+315 SLEAM

-356 AIKLGQELIPALQ
+356 TIKLGQELIPTLQ

-378 VNLLASASPGWMAL
+378 VNLLANASPGWMAL

-438 AAVAITGVIVALKGL
+438 AAVAIAGVIVALKGL

-496 AVMGKSEKQKLEQAK
+496 AVMDKSEKQKLEQAK

-524 DTEAAANKRKS
+524 DPEAAANKRKS

-561 NKTEKAIENR
+561 NETKKAIENR
-571 KNAIKAK
+571 KNAIKDEAK
-578 ELKANVD
+578 WLSGTDKQREEATKKSIEEDRELN
-585 DIAWQTGTAA
+585 
-595 NVDEVIKEKIAADK
+595 
-609 ELKNLNETLAKQ
+609 NLNETLAKQ

-634 LNDLN
+634 LKDLN

-790 NKFDAGSFGD
+790 NKFEAGDFGD
-800 KNASDSKRAMYR
+800 KNASDAKRAMYR
-812 FQIAEYD
+812 FQIAGYD
-819 TKILELNEQITSLTK
+819 AKILELNEQITSLEK

-931 MELENE
+931 MALENE

-986 KAKNKENEL
+986 KAKNKEKEL

-1016 KRQKEERTQEIEMLN
+1016 KRQKEERAQEIEMLN

-1045 EAQNAAAQSDA
+1045 EAQNASAQSDA

>member
-24 EANAELKSVADETE
+24 EANAELKSVADTTE
-38 KANQKIKESQKAL
+38 AANQKIKESQKAL

-62 TAAATASVNMANKF
+62 TAAAAASVNMANKF

-99 NVLELSPAVGKT
+99 NVLDLSPAVGKT

-274 FNALKNVADETGVAV
+274 FNALKKVADETGVAV

-315 SFEAM
+315 SLEAM

-356 AIKLGQELIPALQ
+356 TIKLGQELIPTLQ

-378 VNLLASASPGWMAL
+378 VNLLANASPGWMAL

-438 AAVAITGVIVALKGL
+438 AAVAIAGVIVALKGL

-496 AVMGKSEKQKLEQAK
+496 AVMDKSEKQKLEQAK

-524 DTEAAANKRKS
+524 DPEAAANKRKS

-561 NKTEKAIENR
+561 NETKKAIENR
-571 KNAIKAK
+571 KNAIKDEAK
-578 ELKANVD
+578 WLSGTDKQREEATKKSIEEDRELN
-585 DIAWQTGTAA
+585 
-595 NVDEVIKEKIAADK
+595 
-609 ELKNLNETLAKQ
+609 NLNETLAKQ

-634 LNDLN
+634 LKDLN

-790 NKFDAGSFGD
+790 NKFEAGDFGD
-800 KNASDSKRAMYR
+800 KNASDAKRAMYR
-812 FQIAEYD
+812 FQIAGYD
-819 TKILELNEQITSLTK
+819 AKILELNEQITSLEK

-931 MELENE
+931 MALENE

-986 KAKNKENEL
+986 KAKNKEKEL

-1016 KRQKEERTQEIEMLN
+1016 KRQKEERAQEIEMLN

-1045 EAQNAAAQSDA
+1045 EAQNASAQSDA

-1159 LQNGTP
+1159 LQNGTS

>member
-1 MAENR
+1 MILKVRGLFRQSNAKVAEAQKD
-6 ELKYAIV
+6 LQKY
-13 LTIDDLKKAVK
+13 
-24 EANAELKSVADETE
+24 SVIATT
-38 KANQKIKESQKAL
+38 A
-51 ETYAVSVTSSL
+51 L
-62 TAAATASVNMANKF
+62 TAAAAASVNMANKF

-99 NVLELSPAVGKT
+99 NVLDLSPAVGKT

-315 SFEAM
+315 SLEAM

-356 AIKLGQELIPALQ
+356 TIKLGQELIPALQ

-472 KSKQK
+472 TSKQK

-496 AVMGKSEKQKLEQAK
+496 AVTGKSEKQKLEQAK

-524 DTEAAANKRKS
+524 DPEAAANKRKS

-561 NKTEKAIENR
+561 NETKKAIENR
-571 KNAIKAK
+571 IETIKDEAK
-578 ELKANVD
+578 
-585 DIAWQTGTAA
+585 QRSGTDKQREEATKKSI
-595 NVDEVIKEKIAADK
+595 EEDK
-609 ELKNLNETLAKQ
+609 ELNNLNETLAKQ

-790 NKFDAGSFGD
+790 NKFEAGDFGD

-812 FQIAEYD
+812 FQIAGYD
-819 TKILELNEQITSLTK
+819 AKILELNEQITSLTK

-986 KAKNKENEL
+986 KAKNKEKEL

-1016 KRQKEERTQEIEMLN
+1016 KRQKEERAQEIEMLN
-1031 TKAQAQWQFQVATI
+1031 VKAQAQWQFQVATI

-1056 AFARQTAQWQKAQ
+1056 AFARQAAQWQKAQ

-1159 LQNGTP
+1159 LQNGTS

>member
-1 MAENR
+1 MILKVRGLFRQSNAKVAEAQKD
-6 ELKYAIV
+6 LQKY
-13 LTIDDLKKAVK
+13 
-24 EANAELKSVADETE
+24 SVIAT
-38 KANQKIKESQKAL
+38 
-51 ETYAVSVTSSL
+51 TVL
-62 TAAATASVNMANKF
+62 TAAAAASVNMANKF

-99 NVLELSPAVGKT
+99 NVLDLSPAVGKT

-191 ELASSIQKT
+191 ELASSIKKT

-426 FNKVLASNPYGV
+426 FNKALASNPYGV
-438 AAVAITGVIVALKGL
+438 AAVAIAGVIVALKGL

-477 RYEEISSIQEK
+477 RYEEISGIQEK

-496 AVMGKSEKQKLEQAK
+496 AVMDKSEKQKLEQAK

-561 NKTEKAIENR
+561 NKTKKAIENR
-571 KNAIKAK
+571 IETIKDEAK
-578 ELKANVD
+578 WLSGTDEEREKATENR
-585 DIAWQTGTAA
+585 
-595 NVDEVIKEKIAADK
+595 IKEDK
-609 ELKNLNETLAKQ
+609 ELNNLNETLAKQ

-634 LNDLN
+634 LKDLN

-653 KEKEKPNHES
+653 KEKEKPNQES

-721 FINERMQAG
+721 FIDERMQAG
-730 ASYEEAV
+730 ASYEKAV
-737 SQMLAIQNK
+737 AQMLAIQNK

-790 NKFDAGSFGD
+790 NKFEAGDFGD
-800 KNASDSKRAMYR
+800 KNASDAKRAMYR
-812 FQIAEYD
+812 FQIAGYD
-819 TKILELNEQITSLTK
+819 AKILELNEQITSLTK

-986 KAKNKENEL
+986 KAKNKEKEL

-1016 KRQKEERTQEIEMLN
+1016 KRQKEERAQEIEMLN
-1031 TKAQAQWQFQVATI
+1031 VKAQAQWQFQVATI

-1056 AFARQTAQWQKAQ
+1056 AFARQAAQWQKAQ

-1159 LQNGTP
+1159 LQNGTS

>member
-24 EANAELKSVADETE
+24 EANAELKSVADTTE
-38 KANQKIKESQKAL
+38 AANQKIKESQKAL

-62 TAAATASVNMANKF
+62 TAAAAASVNMANKF

-99 NVLELSPAVGKT
+99 NVLDLSPAVGKT

-274 FNALKNVADETGVAV
+274 FNALKKVADETGVAV

-356 AIKLGQELIPALQ
+356 TIKLGQELIPTLQ

-378 VNLLASASPGWMAL
+378 VNLLANASPGWMAL

-438 AAVAITGVIVALKGL
+438 AAVAIAGVIVALKGL

-496 AVMGKSEKQKLEQAK
+496 AVMDKSEKQKLEQAK

-524 DTEAAANKRKS
+524 DPEAAANKRKS

-561 NKTEKAIENR
+561 NETKKAIENR
-571 KNAIKAK
+571 KNAIKDEAK
-578 ELKANVD
+578 WLSGTDKQREEATKKRIEEDRELN
-585 DIAWQTGTAA
+585 
-595 NVDEVIKEKIAADK
+595 
-609 ELKNLNETLAKQ
+609 NLNETLAKQ

-634 LNDLN
+634 LKDLN

-790 NKFDAGSFGD
+790 NKFEAGDFGD
-800 KNASDSKRAMYR
+800 KNASDAKRAMYR
-812 FQIAEYD
+812 FQIAGYD
-819 TKILELNEQITSLTK
+819 AKILELNEQITSLEK

-931 MELENE
+931 MALENE

-986 KAKNKENEL
+986 KAKNKEKEL

-1016 KRQKEERTQEIEMLN
+1016 KRQKEERAQEIEMLN

-1045 EAQNAAAQSDA
+1045 EAQNASAQSDA

-1159 LQNGTP
+1159 LQNGTS

>member
-24 EANAELKSVADETE
+24 EANAELKSVADTTE
-38 KANQKIKESQKAL
+38 AANQKIKESQKAL

-62 TAAATASVNMANKF
+62 TAAAAASVNMANKF

-99 NVLELSPAVGKT
+99 NVLDLSPAVGKT

-274 FNALKNVADETGVAV
+274 FNALKKVADETGVAV

-315 SFEAM
+315 SLEAM

-356 AIKLGQELIPALQ
+356 TIKLGQELIPTLQ

-378 VNLLASASPGWMAL
+378 VNLLANANPGWMAL

-403 ALLTTALIG
+403 VLLTTALIG

-417 ATAIKLQGA
+417 ATAIKLQGT
-426 FNKVLASNPYGV
+426 FNKVLVSNPYGV
-438 AAVAITGVIVALKGL
+438 AAVAIIGVIVALKGL

-561 NKTEKAIENR
+561 NKTTKAIEKR
-571 KNAIKAK
+571 I
-578 ELKANVD
+578 E
-585 DIAWQTGTAA
+585 T
-595 NVDEVIKEKIAADK
+595 IKEEAEWLSGTDEEREEATKKSIEEDK

-634 LNDLN
+634 LKDLN

-653 KEKEKPNHES
+653 KEKEKPNQES

-678 LDDAYKREAVIIENS
+678 LDDAYKREAAIIENS

-699 KAKEKTEAENKYFN
+699 KAKEKTDAENKYFN

-721 FINERMQAG
+721 FIDERMQAG

-737 SQMLAIQNK
+737 AQMLAIQNK
-746 TISGEVETTY
+746 TISGEVEATY
-756 DNIARIAKEKLEA
+756 ENIARIAKGKLEA
-769 ELPEIKQI
+769 ELSEIKQI
-777 AENAKASLEAESK
+777 AESAKTNIEAESQ
-790 NKFDAGSFGD
+790 NKFNAGSFGD

-819 TKILELNEQITSLTK
+819 TKILELNEKIINLTK

-864 LASVQS
+864 LSSVQS

-986 KAKNKENEL
+986 KAKNKEKEL

-1016 KRQKEERTQEIEMLN
+1016 KRQKEERAQEIEMLN
-1031 TKAQAQWQFQVATI
+1031 VKAQAQWQFQVATI

-1159 LQNGTP
+1159 LQNGTS